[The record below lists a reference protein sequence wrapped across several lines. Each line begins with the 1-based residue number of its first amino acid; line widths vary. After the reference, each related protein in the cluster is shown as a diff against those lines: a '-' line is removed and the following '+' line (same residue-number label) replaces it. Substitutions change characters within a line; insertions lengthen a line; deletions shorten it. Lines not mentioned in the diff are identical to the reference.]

1 MQKQVFIKK
10 ASGAVET
17 FDSSKLHNSLTR
29 ARANKNTADAIVAHI
44 EKELKDGMTTT
55 DIYHHAFELL
65 QKTEKPTSV
74 RYSLRKAVMALG
86 PGGFA
91 FEKLVAEIFR
101 SKGFETETDVI
112 IQGECVPHEVDVVAW
127 NKDKLIIVE
136 AKFHNDLFIKSDIKV
151 ALYVKA
157 RFDDLANTV
166 LDYGNPTSLKA
177 TSGQGRK
184 IDEGWIITNTKFSDQ
199 AIHYAECK
207 GMKLVGWNYPKEGN
221 LEDLIIDAH
230 LHPITCLTSIN
241 QREKG
246 LIMEA
251 GIVLCKQALENQDI
265 LLQQGIDKQK
275 IADMVSEIN
284 LIQK

>member
-1 MQKQVFIKK
+1 MQKQTFIQK
-10 ASGAVET
+10 ANGVMEE
-17 FDSSKLHNSLTR
+17 FDSSKLQKSLLR
-29 ARANKNTADAIVAHI
+29 AKAGRETANEIVSHI
-44 EKELKDGMTTT
+44 ERELRDGMTTA

-65 QKTEKPTSV
+65 QKTEKPTSI

-86 PGGFA
+86 PSGFA
-91 FEKLVAEIFR
+91 FEKFVAEIFR
-101 SKGFETETDVI
+101 AKGFETETDVVM
-112 IQGECVPHEVDVVAW
+112 QGECVPHEVDVVAW
-127 NKDKLIIVE
+127 NPNKLIIVE

-166 LDYGNPTSLKA
+166 LNYGKE
-177 TSGQGRK
+177 RK

-207 GMKLVGWNYPKEGN
+207 NMKLVGWNYPNEGS
-221 LEDLIIDAH
+221 LEDLIIETG

-241 QREKG
+241 QREKD
-246 LIMEA
+246 LFMEA

-265 LLQQGIDKQK
+265 LAQQGVSKQK
-275 IADMVSEIN
+275 IDTMIDEIN